1 MKCVRREGSGNYL
14 LKGVDGTEYSRPP
27 QVLKLVAPEIVKDL
41 RVENTIFA
49 AVKEIVDHREFDG
62 ITYYRT
68 RWEKGNPS
76 QDSWLRKEDFI
87 DYGPVQKYDKLK
99 AAGGQKHVKG
109 QIEKKKEEKQSEI
122 SKKKVAKAGD
132 RKLAEFNQQLVES
145 AVDVPAIPVVID
157 LDIEQMDA
165 IGNYWRNMRKSR
177 AHKPSIVE
185 SDED

>member
-1 MKCVRREGSGNYL
+1 M
-14 LKGVDGTEYSRPP
+14 
-27 QVLKLVAPEIVKDL
+27 
-41 RVENTIFA
+41 
-49 AVKEIVDHREFDG
+49 
-62 ITYYRT
+62 
-68 RWEKGNPS
+68 
-76 QDSWLRKEDFI
+76 
-87 DYGPVQKYDKLK
+87 QKYDKLK

-157 LDIEQMDA
+157 LDIEQVDA
-165 IGNYWRNMRKSR
+165 IGNYWRNMRKPR